1 MSYAYLFKYIIIGDT
16 GEKVFLNCAIWRIFQ
31 QVSFPPFVCVQYSE
45 RKHVLLSC
53 LGLRW
58 LSDVVMANKYLYLL
72 IIFQSSHIF
81 FLLIWFWCQ
90 IISWNCSMPNVIL
103 CNFKISWI
111 CSMCVKLKFTH
122 LQKLREIAVCH
133 TYIFHSFSENL
144 VKLLAVSHKNPIT
157 IRDKLRPQIRLV
169 PTKFFDLPTPLLS
182 IFISLLSLSMSNLFY
197 FFFSKI
203 SWNFPMSNLFRSF
216 YKKNCKIALTNAV
229 AVWQYFF
236 QF

>member
-1 MSYAYLFKYIIIGDT
+1 MTNFSTSL
-16 GEKVFLNCAIWRIFQ
+16 L
-31 QVSFPPFVCVQYSE
+31 PPFVCVQYSD

-90 IISWNCSMPNVIL
+90 IISWNCSMSNVIL

-111 CSMCVKLKFTH
+111 CILQYVKLKFTH

-157 IRDKLRPQIRLV
+157 IRQITPPNKTCPHQVFWPSDASAKHLYLTSFPLYV
-169 PTKFFDLPTPLLS
+169 KPFLLFFQKS
-182 IFISLLSLSMSNLFY
+182 REISLCQTY
-197 FFFSKI
+197 FAHFT
-203 SWNFPMSNLFRSF
+203 
-216 YKKNCKIALTNAV
+216 KKNS
-229 AVWQYFF
+229 
-236 QF
+236 